1 MQVQR
6 YARELDLGFEWPDEG
21 QVDAT
26 ETDQGGLVLG
36 WIGNCDSLY
45 ATPAQIVAATASP
58 DATQSAKP

>member
-1 MQVQR
+1 
-6 YARELDLGFEWPDEG
+6 
-21 QVDAT
+21 VDAT

-36 WIGNCDSLY
+36 WIGHCDSLY